1 MSPEDALV
9 TSRKP
14 RVGFIGLG
22 AMGRGMA
29 RNLAAKGFS
38 LSVVGNRNRAPVDDL
53 LSRGAVEAKSP
64 VDAASAS
71 DIVIICVTE
80 TPVVEQ
86 IVYGPNGVMAGA
98 REGLIL
104 VDCTT
109 SEPVSTDRIVA
120 DCKARGVKFVDAP
133 LARSPKEAEEGRLNA
148 MVGADKDVFS
158 IVEPVLKAFCENI
171 FHVGGPGSGH
181 KTKLVYNFLTM
192 GQAALISE
200 ALVAAAKSGL
210 DLDAF
215 CKVVSAGGANSGIF
229 QMVAPSALA
238 GTYDG
243 LKFGLDLARKDLRY
257 YTHLTEHLGLP
268 SYVGEA
274 VHQSFVLASSLGYGD
289 RFVASLVA
297 AQEKMTG
304 TKVSQ
309 R

>member
-1 MSPEDALV
+1 MTVS
-9 TSRKP
+9 KP
-14 RVGFIGLG
+14 RIGFIGLG
-22 AMGRGMA
+22 AMGGGMA
-29 RNLAAKGFS
+29 RNLAAKGFA
-38 LSVVGNRNRAPVDDL
+38 LTVAGNKNRGPVDDL
-53 LSRGAVEAKSP
+53 VSRGASEAKNP
-64 VDAASAS
+64 S
-71 DIVIICVTE
+71 DVARKSDVVIVCVTE

-86 IVYGPNGVMAGA
+86 VVYGQNGVLAGA

-109 SEPVSTDRIVA
+109 SEPVSTDRIIA
-120 DCKARGVKFVDAP
+120 DCKARGIKFVDAP

-148 MVGADKDVFS
+148 MVGADADVFAV
-158 IVEPVLKAFCENI
+158 VEPVLKAFCENI

-192 GQAALISE
+192 GQTALIAE
-200 ALVAAAKSGL
+200 AMVAAAKSGL

-215 CKVVSAGGANSGIF
+215 CKVVAAGGANSGIF

-268 SYVGEA
+268 SHLGET
-274 VHQSFVLASSLGYGD
+274 VHQSFVLASALGYGD
-289 RFVASLVA
+289 KFVGSMVA

-304 TKVSQ
+304 TAVA
-309 R
+309 RR

>member
-1 MSPEDALV
+1 MT
-9 TSRKP
+9 TSKP
-14 RVGFIGLG
+14 RIGFIGLG

-29 RNLAAKGFS
+29 RNLAAKGFA
-38 LSVVGNRNRAPVDDL
+38 LTVVGNRNRAPIEDL
-53 LSRGAVEAKSP
+53 TARGAAEVKTPAQ
-64 VDAASAS
+64 AAETS
-71 DIVIICVTE
+71 DVVIICVTE

-86 IVYGPNGVMAGA
+86 IVYGPDGVLKGA
-98 REGLIL
+98 RKDLIL

-109 SEPVSTDRIVA
+109 SEPVSTDKIIA
-120 DCKARGVKFVDAP
+120 DCKAKGVRFADAP

-148 MVGADKDVFS
+148 MVGADPEVFAV
-158 IVEPVLKAFCENI
+158 IEPVLKAFCENI

-200 ALVAAAKSGL
+200 ALIAAAKSGL

-229 QMVAPSALA
+229 QMLAPSALA

-268 SYVGEA
+268 SYLGET
-274 VHQSFVLASSLGYGD
+274 VHQSFVLASALGYGD
-289 RFVASLVA
+289 KFVGSMVA
-297 AQEKMTG
+297 VQEKITG
-304 TKVSQ
+304 TAIA
-309 R
+309 RR

>member
-1 MSPEDALV
+1 LT
-9 TSRKP
+9 TSKP
-14 RVGFIGLG
+14 RIGFIGLG

-29 RNLAAKGFS
+29 RNLAAKGFA
-38 LSVVGNRNRAPVDDL
+38 LTVVGNRNRAPVDDL
-53 LSRGAVEAKSP
+53 KSRGAAEAKTP
-64 VDAASAS
+64 AEAAETS
-71 DIVIICVTE
+71 DVVIICVTE

-86 IVYGPNGVMAGA
+86 IIYGPDGVLKAA
-98 REGLIL
+98 RKDLIL

-109 SEPVSTDRIVA
+109 SEPVSTDRIIA
-120 DCKARGVKFVDAP
+120 DCKAKGMRFADAP

-148 MVGADKDVFS
+148 MVGADADVFA
-158 IVEPVLKAFCENI
+158 IIEPVLKAFCENI

-229 QMVAPSALA
+229 QMLAPSALA

-268 SYVGEA
+268 SYLGET
-274 VHQSFVLASSLGYGD
+274 VHQSFVLASALGYGD
-289 RFVASLVA
+289 KFVGSMVA
-297 AQEKMTG
+297 AQEKITG
-304 TKVSQ
+304 TAIA
-309 R
+309 RR